1 MKVLHI
7 TLITDGYE
15 EVELIANAVSPTNSL
30 AVISIDEALYFTG
43 GIILQDTPDIRILL
57 NSIEKQYLYRTMLQ
71 VMTKPYIKQYY
82 KE

>member
-43 GIILQDTPDIRILL
+43 GIILRILL